1 MVSKRMYWSIST
13 LVLLALL
20 LAACGQAATPTP
32 ETIIETVE
40 VLVTEEPEAA
50 PRHVGRALE
59 TGRLGRLRADQL
71 EFVET
76 FIRCEGKL
84 NRMERELGLSY
95 PTLRSRLT
103 EVITQMGFEL
113 GPEPAEI
120 SDKQRHR
127 ILDELASGEIS
138 SEQAMQQLQGS

>member
-1 MVSKRMYWSIST
+1 MNP
-13 LVLLALL
+13 LLTTCPVCAGAL
-20 LAACGQAATPTP
+20 
-32 ETIIETVE
+32 TVTRLHCRSCDTSVE
-40 VLVTEEPEAA
+40 G
-50 PRHVGRALE
+50 HFE
-59 TGRLGRLRADQL
+59 TGRMGQLRADQL
-71 EFVET
+71 QFVET

-113 GPEPAEI
+113 GPEPAEL